1 MVLIITDYRT
11 TCLLSENQRLDLG
24 AIIKTTEKSD
34 IKQSS
39 SCETPLCGCGC
50 SAAEEAWA

>member
-24 AIIKTTEKSD
+24 AIIKTTEKSN

-50 SAAEEAWA
+50 SAAEEARA